1 MTNPLSNQLKSLSD
15 PSAKIPVGISACLM
29 GQPVRFNGGHK
40 QSKFCKDTLSEY
52 FDFQSVCPEVGIGM
66 STPRQ
71 AIRLVSANS
80 QDETVR
86 AVGSDDATLD
96 VTDALQDYAQQQA
109 AKLSDLCGFIFM
121 QKSPSCGLFGVKRY
135 LPNGYSEGSTQG
147 IFAGIFAKQNPL
159 IPVEEAGRLN
169 DAALRENFMTRVF
182 AYSEWKKFA
191 QTECYAAGL
200 IQFHSRYKYLVMAH
214 NPEKYREIGRLLA
227 NLKGVNLKH
236 VADQYIALLMD
247 ALRKPASRKLHSNT
261 LMHLQGYLKRLINSQ
276 DKQELSQC
284 IDHYRQGV
292 VPLVVPMTLLKHHF
306 SHHQDSLSYI
316 QGQAYLDPH
325 PYQLGLRNSI

>member
-1 MTNPLSNQLKSLSD
+1 MTNSLNGEWRPHSD
-15 PSAKIPVGISACLM
+15 PSHKIPVGISACLL

-40 QSKFCKDTLSEY
+40 QSKFCKETLAQY
-52 FDFQSVCPEVGIGM
+52 FEFHSVCPEVGIGM

-71 AIRLVSANS
+71 AIRLVSADS
-80 QDETVR
+80 KDQSVK
-86 AVGSDDATLD
+86 AVGSDDANLD
-96 VTDALQDYAQQQA
+96 VTDALTDYAHQQA
-109 AKLSDLCGFIFM
+109 SKLSDLCGFIFM

-182 AYSEWKKFA
+182 AFSEWKKFNQA
-191 QTECYAAGL
+191 NITAAGL

-227 NLKGVNLKH
+227 NLKGVDLQDIAH
-236 VADQYIALLMD
+236 QYISLLMT
-247 ALRKPASRKLHSNT
+247 ALAKPASRKLHSNT
-261 LMHLQGYLKRLINSQ
+261 LSHLQGYLKRLITSQ
-276 DKQELSQC
+276 DKQELSEC

-306 SHHQDSLSYI
+306 NHHHKSLGYV